1 MGSMLPYIAAPWILW
16 VIDGHSPS
24 ILSDDA
30 VALGSGSFL
39 GDPTDQPSTEV
50 LRTTDQTS
58 HDALVGLGVRWSS
71 SPAKP
76 PGFFPECIQHP
87 IVGIEDTHTM
97 IWNLEIPRKC
107 RHIQQTMW
115 GFNIPPVPPTTTK
128 SKMTWSALFLSIK
141 PINCWSRSTDGDS
154 IPNKKWQNTLIPCE
168 NSFCVNCDLVNYT

>member
-1 MGSMLPYIAAPWILW
+1 MVIVHRFSRMMPWHLAQAHFW
-16 VIDGHSPS
+16 G
-24 ILSDDA
+24 
-30 VALGSGSFL
+30 
-39 GDPTDQPSTEV
+39 TW
-50 LRTTDQTS
+50 RTS
-58 HDALVGLGVRWSS
+58 HPQKFYGPRTKQAMTLWWALGVRWSS

-115 GFNIPPVPPTTTK
+115 GFNIPPVPQTTTK